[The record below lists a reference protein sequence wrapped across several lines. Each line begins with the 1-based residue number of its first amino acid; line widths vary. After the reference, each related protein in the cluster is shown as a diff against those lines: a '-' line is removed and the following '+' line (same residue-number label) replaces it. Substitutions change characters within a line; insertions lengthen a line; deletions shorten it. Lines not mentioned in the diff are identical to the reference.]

1 MLKNNFLEIE
11 MFPLLWG
18 VGILALVAIVLV
30 VILIINKKPKSK
42 IKVDDEFINNII
54 EYYGGKDNIGAISVD
69 NARLK
74 VEVKDLDIV
83 NLEQLKANSEAGV
96 FITGNIIKTLFKFD
110 SKLIKSSIEKK
121 L

>member
-1 MLKNNFLEIE
+1 MINSNFLE
-11 MFPLLWG
+11 MNLFPLLWG
-18 VGILALVAIVLV
+18 VGILAIVAAIVII
-30 VILIINKKPKSK
+30 VIVMNRKPKSK

-54 EYYGGKDNIGAISVD
+54 EYYGGKDNIGVISVD

-74 VEVKDLDIV
+74 VEVKDLDLV

-96 FITGNIIKTLFKFD
+96 FVTGNIIKTLFKFD
-110 SKLIKSSIEKK
+110 SKLIKASIEKK